1 MDAFRTTA
9 NEPSIPSSTVSAIV
23 KVERLD
29 ATLAT
34 YMRVNDQRVAR
45 MEHQVDR
52 LALRPGR
59 AIDWITLMKLSAS
72 LLLMATASVGII
84 TWPQANQYSA
94 VINGKR

>member
-1 MDAFRTTA
+1 MDTFRQT
-9 NEPSIPSSTVSAIV
+9 EPSIPSSTVSVIV

-29 ATLAT
+29 AVLTA
-34 YMRVNDQRVAR
+34 YMIGNDQRVAR
-45 MEHQVDR
+45 MENQVDR

-59 AIDWITLMKLSAS
+59 AIDWITLLKLSAS

-84 TWPQANQYSA
+84 TWPQASQYSA

>member
-1 MDAFRTTA
+1 MDAFRPTA
-9 NEPSIPSSTVSAIV
+9 NEPSIPLSTVSAIV

-29 ATLAT
+29 AALTA
-34 YMRVNDQRVAR
+34 YMIGNDQRVAR
-45 MEHQVDR
+45 MENQVDR

-59 AIDWITLMKLSAS
+59 AIDWITLLKLSAS

-84 TWPQANQYSA
+84 TWPQASQYSA